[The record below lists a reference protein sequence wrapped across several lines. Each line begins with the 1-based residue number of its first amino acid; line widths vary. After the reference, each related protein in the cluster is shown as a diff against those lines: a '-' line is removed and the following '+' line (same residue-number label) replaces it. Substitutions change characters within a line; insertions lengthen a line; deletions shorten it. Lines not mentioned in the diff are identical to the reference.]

1 MGTENCT
8 LTIYYLYFTF
18 QATKEFSKGDPVVE
32 YCGELLSLEAGN
44 ERYNSYTEQNNKEGA
59 NWGSYMFQINDPA
72 GKKYW

>member
-1 MGTENCT
+1 METENCS
-8 LTIYYLYFTF
+8 LTIYYLYYTF

-44 ERYNSYTEQNNKEGA
+44 ERYNTYTEQNNKEGA